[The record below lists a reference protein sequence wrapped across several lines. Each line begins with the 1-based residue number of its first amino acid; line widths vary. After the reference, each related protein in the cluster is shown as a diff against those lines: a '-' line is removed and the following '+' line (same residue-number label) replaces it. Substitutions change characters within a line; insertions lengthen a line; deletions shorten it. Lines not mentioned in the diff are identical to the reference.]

1 MVPEIKDYIAKL
13 DIDALL
19 GKLSQSV
26 SDIPEETIFL
36 VRLSHLLLKEG
47 INAGLTLYD
56 IASLVARMDEDE
68 PSKLEQAI
76 HMAEDNAFS
85 SIQMKSGRLNMND
98 GAIRN
103 DKRVGV
109 FASVPPIM
117 KKQSISIPLQR
128 VIETR
133 EFSNGSSHGERERSS
148 SSESDGSDGA
158 ALHRNFSVFSP
169 SEYMSSHSPISV
181 ARDLSDEGEL
191 TRQSSS
197 DSLTDGLTPTEGV
210 VLSSQGVSSL
220 VPQLQSRS
228 TDKDGK
234 FARVASFAGFDSA
247 AIYDVGKQSSIHQV
261 STSLQ
266 RERRRLISKTNEF
279 KQLRWTLA
287 SDAVRAMISRIKKS
301 T

>member
-1 MVPEIKDYIAKL
+1 MVPEIKDYIARL

-19 GKLSQSV
+19 DKLSQSV

-47 INAGLTLYD
+47 ISAGLTLYD
-56 IASLVARMDEDE
+56 IAALVARMDEDE
-68 PSKLEQAI
+68 PSKLEQVI

-85 SIQMKSGRLNMND
+85 SIQMKSGRRNMNE
-98 GAIRN
+98 GVIRN
-103 DKRVGV
+103 DKRIGN
-109 FASVPPIM
+109 FATVPPIM

-128 VIETR
+128 VSETR
-133 EFSNGSSHGERERSS
+133 EFSSSSSHGERDRSS
-148 SSESDGSDGA
+148 SSESDGPDGA
-158 ALHRNFSVFSP
+158 ALQRNFSVFSP
-169 SEYMSSHSPISV
+169 SEYNSSHSPIST

-191 TRQSSS
+191 TRQSST
-197 DSLTDGLTPTEGV
+197 DSLTEVMIASDGTLLNGEPSAT
-210 VLSSQGVSSL
+210 
-220 VPQLQSRS
+220 PQLHSRAA
-228 TDKDGK
+228 DKDGK

-261 STSLQ
+261 PTSLQ
-266 RERRRLISKTNEF
+266 RERRRLISKTTEF

-287 SDAVRAMISRIKKS
+287 SDAVRAMILRNKKS

>member
-1 MVPEIKDYIAKL
+1 MVPEIREYIARL

-19 GKLSQSV
+19 DKLAQSV

-36 VRLSHLLLKEG
+36 VRLSHLLIKEG

-85 SIQMKSGRLNMND
+85 SIQMKSGRLNMNE
-98 GAIRN
+98 GVIRN
-103 DKRVGV
+103 DKRVGD
-109 FASVPPIM
+109 FASVPPIS
-117 KKQSISIPLQR
+117 KKQSISIPLRR
-128 VIETR
+128 VSETR

-158 ALHRNFSVFSP
+158 ALQRNFSVFSP
-169 SEYMSSHSPISV
+169 SECKSSHSPISV

-197 DSLTDGLTPTEGV
+197 DSLTDGLTSTDGT
-210 VLSSQGVSSL
+210 LSNGGEPPL
-220 VPQLQSRS
+220 LPQRISR
-228 TDKDGK
+228 TADKDGK

-301 T
+301 TT